1 MATIS
6 RLIRAAV
13 SAFLLVVFAFN
24 NAQMPPSAAQEQM
37 EQEILPQLAAATA
50 SVQRLTI
57 PAAAF
62 TPGAQY
68 YSYENHGRYLKYF
81 EGSSPSD
88 TGYFVAPVLLPQGAT
103 LSRLTFHYK
112 DGGAGQ
118 ADLLLVRHTHDTQ
131 GSLLM
136 AELLSSDIWAP
147 SFGSASTTNFNPT
160 ALIDNSLYS
169 YYLNL
174 SLPPGG
180 LVWGCGVEI
189 EYYPPAQ
196 APVSSTLSMPPAA
209 FIPFEDGYGYQNSG
223 WNLIHNSGAAS
234 AADRGWY
241 LAPVHLPDGA
251 TVTRLV
257 FHWFRE
263 DSAAV
268 GTAYLQRTMIGADT
282 YQTMAEASSAA
293 GAGSLAS
300 STADTT
306 ITGAVIDNSTYAYWI
321 LVDLPAAG
329 QPGLHVEGR
338 EVDVLYQMPSAS
350 FSLISVPAAA
360 FRAYED
366 GYDFEN
372 HARHLFHKHDAV
384 GGLNNGWYMAPV
396 NLPDGVTVTK
406 MTFYWYRNGTYT
418 GTARLQRTKLGEGT
432 YEDMAVAVAPQG
444 AATNGSSSDTTI
456 AGAVIDNSQYAYWLV
471 WDLPAGSTATTGVH
485 GQDVVIEFRYRV
497 LLPLIRRQ

>member
-1 MATIS
+1 
-6 RLIRAAV
+6 
-13 SAFLLVVFAFN
+13 VFAFN
-24 NAQMPPSAAQEQM
+24 GAQNLPSAAQEQM
-37 EQEILPQLAAATA
+37 EQQPLPQFAAATA
-50 SVQRLTI
+50 GVQRLTI

-81 EGSSPSD
+81 EGPPAVD

-136 AELLSSDIWAP
+136 AQLVSSDIWTP

-169 YYLNL
+169 YYLHL

-189 EYYPPAQ
+189 EYYPTAQTPA
-196 APVSSTLSMPPAA
+196 SSTLSIPPAA
-209 FIPFEDGYGYQNSG
+209 LVPFEDGYAFANGG
-223 WNLIHNSGAAS
+223 WNLIHNNGPVS
-234 AADRGWY
+234 ANNRGWY

-257 FHWFRE
+257 FHWLRE
-263 DSAAV
+263 DTETV
-268 GTAYLQRTMIGADT
+268 GTAYLQRTIIGADT
-282 YQTMAEASSAA
+282 YQTMAEASSAP
-293 GAGSLAS
+293 GVGLLMS
-300 STADTT
+300 STGDTT

-329 QPGLHVEGR
+329 LPGNHIEGR
-338 EVDVLYQMPSAS
+338 EVDVLYEMPPAS
-350 FSLISVPAAA
+350 SDRISIPAAA

-372 HARHLFHKHDAV
+372 HARHLFHKQSPG

-396 NLPDGVTVTK
+396 NLPDGVAITR

-432 YEDMAVAVAPQG
+432 YEDMAVTVAPAG

-471 WDLPAGSTATTGVH
+471 WDLPAGSTATIGVH